1 VDQFDARIP
10 LYYSSEDQEQGFII
24 GKDRKG
30 REQTFPLLTVSVAM
44 VTGDGHR
51 FKNALEMAE
60 MAAELKEYAKT
71 LPGSNFVRER
81 RGESRAATGR
91 TG

>member
-1 VDQFDARIP
+1 
-10 LYYSSEDQEQGFII
+10 
-24 GKDRKG
+24 
-30 REQTFPLLTVSVAM
+30 M

-71 LPGSNFVRER
+71 LPGSNFVKER
-81 RGESRAATGR
+81 RGEPRAETGR